1 MSITRKY
8 LELAAIPLASDLFLF
23 RSLVVSGNNKYTL
36 SKVNK
41 PICYS
46 TARSIVLE
54 AIKPFVADISEFGTH
69 SFRRG
74 GASSAAASGVDERLL
89 MGHGRW
95 ASSKSKDLYVV
106 DPVATKMSV
115 SSSLGI

>member
-1 MSITRKY
+1 M
-8 LELAAIPLASDLFLF
+8 PFLGPIGF
-23 RSLVVSGNNKYTL
+23 RVFKTL
-36 SKVNK
+36 LR
-41 PICYS
+41 IHGF
-46 TARSIVLE
+46 VLE
-54 AIKPFVADISEFGTH
+54 TIKPFVADFSEFGTH

-89 MGHGRW
+89 MSHGRW